1 MKPTLKR
8 YGTQYGGKFVDIDK
22 INNSSIVYSF
32 GLGDDI
38 TFDLELIKNFGCTI
52 YGFDP
57 TPRSMKYIL
66 NADLPAEF
74 NFLPVGL
81 DGANKL
87 LTFRKPPCDDYMSY
101 TPDKMHTDL
110 TALVLDLSTTMKL
123 FNHTHVDVLK
133 MDIEGS
139 EYNVIENLLE
149 NKIYPD
155 QILVEFHDPNL
166 DSKYIS
172 MLQEEYNLANV
183 DDREFVFIKN

>member
-1 MKPTLKR
+1 MKSTLKR
-8 YGTQYGGKFVDIDK
+8 YGTQYGGKFVDVSK

-38 TFDLELIKNFGCTI
+38 TFDLELIENFGCNI

-66 NADLPAEF
+66 DTYLPKEF
-74 NFLPVGL
+74 TFLPLGL
-81 DGANKL
+81 DGVNKL
-87 LTFRKPPCDDYMSY
+87 LTFRKPPRDDYMSY
-101 TPDKMHTDL
+101 TPDKEHTDL
-110 TALVLDLSTTMKL
+110 TALVLDLSTIMKL
-123 FNHTHVDVLK
+123 YNHTHIDILK

-139 EYNVIENLLE
+139 EYNVIENLLK

-166 DSKYIS
+166 DKKYIS
-172 MLQEEYNLANV
+172 MLQKEYSLANV
-183 DDREFVFIKN
+183 DGREFVFLKK